1 MEKQFEIVS
10 QTEELNNS
18 LTIVELEERLEMAAA
33 ERCSN
38 RCNGNDVEVT
48 AEL

>member
-18 LTIVELEERLEMAAA
+18 LSIVELEERLEMAAA
-33 ERCSN
+33 YRCNN
-38 RCNGNDVEVT
+38 RCNGNDVDVEVV
-48 AEL
+48 

>member
-18 LTIVELEERLEMAAA
+18 LSIVELEERLEMAAA
-33 ERCSN
+33 DRCNN
-38 RCNGNDVEVT
+38 RCNGNDVDVEVV
-48 AEL
+48 

>member
-18 LTIVELEERLEMAAA
+18 LSIVELEERLEMAAA

-38 RCNGNDVEVT
+38 RCNGNEVD
-48 AEL
+48 AQVA